1 VQESRLVIS
10 LRDLPPKGRRLAW
23 LPRTLPATI
32 ALMLAAATAGLF
44 VLSSSKE
51 RTELD
56 EQVVADTSLARESI
70 GFQLAREIEALQKLA
85 SDIGRGALSD
95 GALRAHFDA
104 FMRRAGQV
112 QDLFLVDS
120 RWQPRFAVQRD
131 GTKEGFGQVPA
142 LVLQSTATNA
152 ANVDRPTATS
162 VFQGAHGESIALVV
176 PTPESAGSRQFIVAI
191 YALERLLEEMV
202 PWSLAQD
209 YEFTLSDVTGTLRAR
224 RAAAGRGRG
233 IYRHQ
238 EPFELAGTT
247 LLLAA
252 DSIRGAPRWI
262 ANALRAGIAALALLL
277 LWSLWALWRD
287 HQHRRAA
294 ERLANE
300 EAALRRAIGDCSV
313 IGVSARDMD
322 GRLRYVN
329 PAFCRM
335 VGYEPAELIG
345 AAPPPKGWLPPLGG
359 EYRRHLEQR
368 TGEHE
373 TSSAFETQLVRHN
386 GEVFPAAIYDAPLLD
401 AGGTQVGWT
410 SSIVDLTQQ
419 KQSEQR
425 ERLQQERLQTA
436 ARLTTMGELTS
447 SLAHELN
454 QPLGAIASY
463 LAGSIAMLRNGHED
477 YAEVATALTKASD
490 QTQRAGQVIKRI
502 HEFVR
507 KQPPRREQVR
517 LPDIVE
523 SCRALIELQAK
534 REAIQVEIAQGD
546 GGDVRVLADPVM
558 LQQVALNLTRNA
570 IDAMRSSPPEC
581 RRLVISV
588 VAEGSGVK
596 LGVRDFGQ
604 GIAEQDDERIF
615 ELFYTTKAEGMG
627 MGLSICRTIV
637 QAHGGRL
644 WFERRDPGT
653 EFLLWLRQAE

>member
-1 VQESRLVIS
+1 VIS
-10 LRDLPPKGRRLAW
+10 LRDLPPRSRLLAW
-23 LPRTLPATI
+23 LPRALPATI

-51 RTELD
+51 RSELD
-56 EQVVADTSLARESI
+56 AQIVADTLLARESI
-70 GFQLAREIEALQKLA
+70 SFQLAREIEALQKLA

-95 GALRAHFDA
+95 SALRARFDA

-120 RWQPRFAVQRD
+120 RWQPRFAVQRNR
-131 GTKEGFGQVPA
+131 TKEGLGQVPA

-162 VFQGAHGESIALVV
+162 VFQGAHGASIALVV
-176 PTPESAGSRQFIVAI
+176 PTPESTSSRQFIVAV
-191 YALERLLEEMV
+191 YSLERLLEEMV
-202 PWSLAQD
+202 PWNLAQD
-209 YEFTLSDVTGTLRAR
+209 YEFKLSDVTGTLRAR
-224 RAAAGRGRG
+224 RVAAGQGRG

-252 DSIRGAPRWI
+252 DSIRGAPGWI

-322 GRLRYVN
+322 GRVRYVN

-335 VGYEPAELIG
+335 VGYEPTEVIG
-345 AAPPPKGWLPPLGG
+345 AAPPPKGWLPPLEG
-359 EYRRHLEQR
+359 EYRRHLEER
-368 TGEHE
+368 TRERE

-386 GEVFPAAIYDAPLLD
+386 GEAFPAAIYDAPLLD

-410 SSIVDLTQQ
+410 SSIVDLTRQ

-463 LAGSIAMLRNGHED
+463 LAGSIAMLKNGHED
-477 YAEVATALTKASD
+477 HAEIATALTKASD

-517 LPDIVE
+517 FVDVVE

-534 REAIQVEIAQGD
+534 REAIQVDIAQAD
-546 GGDVRVLADPVM
+546 DGDVRVLADPVM
-558 LQQVALNLTRNA
+558 LQQVVLNLTRNA
-570 IDAMRSSPPEC
+570 IDAMRWSRPEC

-615 ELFYTTKAEGMG
+615 TPFYTTKAEGMG

-653 EFLLWLRQAE
+653 EFLLWLPRAE

>member
-1 VQESRLVIS
+1 MS
-10 LRDLPPKGRRLAW
+10 LRDLSPKGRLLAW
-23 LPRTLPATI
+23 LPRALPATI

-51 RTELD
+51 RSELD
-56 EQVVADTSLARESI
+56 EQIVADTLLARESI

-85 SDIGRGALSD
+85 SDIGRGALSE
-95 GALRAHFDA
+95 GALRARFDA

-112 QDLFLVDS
+112 QDLVLVDP
-120 RWQPRFAVQRD
+120 RWQPRFAVQRN
-131 GTKEGFGQVPA
+131 GTKEGLGQVPA

-152 ANVDRPTATS
+152 VNVDRPTATS
-162 VFQGAHGESIALVV
+162 VFQGARGASIALVV
-176 PTPESAGSRQFIVAI
+176 PTPESAGSRQFIVAV
-191 YALERLLEEMV
+191 YSLERLLEEMV

-209 YEFTLSDVTGTLRAR
+209 YEFTLSDVTGTMRAR
-224 RAAAGRGRG
+224 HAAGGRGRG

-247 LLLAA
+247 LLLGA
-252 DSIRGAPRWI
+252 DSIRGAPGWI
-262 ANALRAGIAALALLL
+262 ADALRAGIAALALLL

-322 GRLRYVN
+322 GRVRYVN

-335 VGYEPAELIG
+335 VEYEPAELIG
-345 AAPPPKGWLPPLGG
+345 AAPPAKGWLPPLEG

-368 TGEHE
+368 TRERE

-386 GEVFPAAIYDAPLLD
+386 GEAFPAAIYDAPLLD

-507 KQPPRREQVR
+507 KQPPRREQAR

-546 GGDVRVLADPVM
+546 TGDVRVLADPVM
-558 LQQVALNLTRNA
+558 LQQVVLNLTRNA
-570 IDAMRSSPPEC
+570 IDAMRSSRPER
-581 RRLVISV
+581 RRLMISV

-604 GIAEQDDERIF
+604 GIAEQDDKRIF
-615 ELFYTTKAEGMG
+615 APFYTTKSEGMG

-653 EFLLWLRQAE
+653 EFLLWLPRAE

>member
-1 VQESRLVIS
+1 MS
-10 LRDLPPKGRRLAW
+10 LRDLFPKGRLLAW
-23 LPRTLPATI
+23 LPRALPATI

-51 RTELD
+51 RSELD
-56 EQVVADTSLARESI
+56 EQIVADTLLARESI

-85 SDIGRGALSD
+85 SDIGRGALSE
-95 GALRAHFDA
+95 GALRARFDA

-112 QDLFLVDS
+112 QDLVLVDP
-120 RWQPRFAVQRD
+120 RWQPRFAVQRN
-131 GTKEGFGQVPA
+131 GTKEGLGQVPA

-152 ANVDRPTATS
+152 VNADRPTATS
-162 VFQGAHGESIALVV
+162 VFQGAHGASIALVV
-176 PTPESAGSRQFIVAI
+176 PTPESAGSRQFIVAV
-191 YALERLLEEMV
+191 YSLERLLEEMV

-209 YEFTLSDVTGTLRAR
+209 YEFTLSDVTGTMRAR
-224 RAAAGRGRG
+224 HAAGGRGRG

-247 LLLAA
+247 LLLGA
-252 DSIRGAPRWI
+252 DSIRGAPGWI
-262 ANALRAGIAALALLL
+262 ADALRAGIAALALLL

-287 HQHRRAA
+287 HQHRLAA

-322 GRLRYVN
+322 GRVRYVN

-335 VGYEPAELIG
+335 VEYEPAELIG
-345 AAPPPKGWLPPLGG
+345 AAPPAKGWLPPLEG

-368 TGEHE
+368 TRERE
-373 TSSAFETQLVRHN
+373 TSSAFETQLMRHN
-386 GEVFPAAIYDAPLLD
+386 GEAFPAAIYDAPLLD

-507 KQPPRREQVR
+507 KQPPRREQAR

-546 GGDVRVLADPVM
+546 SGDVRVLADPVM
-558 LQQVALNLTRNA
+558 LQQVVLNLTRNA
-570 IDAMRSSPPEC
+570 IDAMRSSRPER
-581 RRLVISV
+581 RRLMISV

-604 GIAEQDDERIF
+604 GIAEQDDKRIF
-615 ELFYTTKAEGMG
+615 APFYTTKSEGMG

-653 EFLLWLRQAE
+653 EFLLWLPRAE